1 MSGIDLTHHS
11 QKGVVSDLSF
21 EQLKRETDMTT
32 NMGMIDRTL
41 RLIVAAALFY
51 AALVSQS
58 LGDGGVYWVAIA
70 IATIFAVT
78 ALVGTCPLYSLLGI
92 KTSRTV

>member
-1 MSGIDLTHHS
+1 MSEIDLTHHPQTS
-11 QKGVVSDLSF
+11 VVSDLSS
-21 EQLKRETDMTT
+21 EQLERETDMTT
-32 NMGMIDRTL
+32 NMGTIDRTL

-51 AALVSQS
+51 VALVSQS
-58 LGDGGVYWVAIA
+58 LGDGGVYWVSIA